1 MMMVISRSGARRA
14 GVIGLAVATAAIGA
28 VTLAGPAHA
37 DFFVGMFKTKAAC
50 ERERPKYK
58 SSWTTPG
65 PCYYYT
71 ANPPQKGSWGFSV
84 DERY

>member
-1 MMMVISRSGARRA
+1 MMMVIRRPGLRRT
-14 GVIGLAVATAAIGA
+14 GVIALAAATAAIGG

-58 SSWTTPG
+58 SSWTTPR

-71 ANPPQKGSWGFSV
+71 ANPPASGSWGFSV

>member
-1 MMMVISRSGARRA
+1 MMMVIRRPGLRRA
-14 GVIGLAVATAAIGA
+14 GMIGLAVATMAFGA

-37 DFFVGMFKTKAAC
+37 DYFVGFFETKAAC

-58 SSWTTPG
+58 SSWTTPRA
-65 PCYYYT
+65 CLRYT
-71 ANPPQKGSWGFSV
+71 ANPPQVGLWGFTV